1 LYPRGNPMRKWT
13 TVLVVLACLTLKVTS
28 SEASTPGT
36 GTAPS
41 PLSTLSA
48 GRAAAQIEL
57 GNLYRKERRYPDA
70 YAAYARVLQSDDPKL
85 RDSALRAIKHT
96 LQEERDYGF
105 WARWNGPRLIE
116 KGLEYG
122 TVILAVGALL
132 LAAWRVAGWVGTIRG
147 AKSCVILATE
157 NGDPHLAEVFRMAY
171 LKMIGSQARRREASG
186 PIGIVPVTP
195 TLDAATDELL
205 PQLESLVSENA
216 GRIATMIM
224 GRLMQPQYRL
234 SIGKVNERF
243 QTHLVVSLEAKGK
256 IVEVWDE
263 RIAVADLFDADCR
276 FLREIVAYVD
286 GYVTANNR

>member
-1 LYPRGNPMRKWT
+1 
-13 TVLVVLACLTLKVTS
+13 
-28 SEASTPGT
+28 
-36 GTAPS
+36 
-41 PLSTLSA
+41 LSTLSA
-48 GRAAAQIEL
+48 SRANAQIEL
-57 GNLYRKERRYPDA
+57 GNVYRKERRYPDA
-70 YAAYARVLQSDDPKL
+70 YAAYARVFQSDDPKL

-105 WARWNGPRLIE
+105 WARWTGAHLIE
-116 KGLEYG
+116 TGLEYG
-122 TVILAVGALL
+122 TFILAVGALL
-132 LAAWRVAGWVGTIRG
+132 LAAWCFAGWVGTIRG

-171 LKMIGSQARRREASG
+171 LKMIGSQVRRRETSG
-186 PIGIVPVTP
+186 PVGIVPVTP
-195 TLDAATDELL
+195 ALDAAATDERS

-216 GRIATMIM
+216 GRMATIIF

-234 SIGKVNERF
+234 SIGKVNDRF

-256 IVEVWDE
+256 IVEVWNE
-263 RIAVADLFDADCR
+263 RIAVAALFDGDCR